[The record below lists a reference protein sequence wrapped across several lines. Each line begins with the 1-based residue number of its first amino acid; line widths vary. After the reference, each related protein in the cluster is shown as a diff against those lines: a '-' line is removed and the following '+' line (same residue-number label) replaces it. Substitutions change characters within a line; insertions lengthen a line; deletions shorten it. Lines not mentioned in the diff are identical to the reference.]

1 MFGMVFARNRK
12 DLTAPSQQPTLGKI
26 GHRTFS
32 KKHSCCGDKQKCAE
46 QVKDEMKALHER
58 DTAQDHRAAH
68 DQCTDNSPNQNATLC
83 ERRNAKMREYQN
95 KNKNVIHA

>member
-1 MFGMVFARNRK
+1 MFSVEFAGNRK
-12 DLTAPSQQPTLGKI
+12 DPTAPSQQPTLGKI

-32 KKHSCCGDKQKCAE
+32 KKDSRCGHKQECAE

-68 DQCTDNSPNQNATLC
+68 DKRARYSPNQNTTLC
-83 ERRNAKMREYQN
+83 QRRNAKMREYQD
-95 KNKNVIHA
+95 KNKN